1 MKQINYYK
9 KLGLTSSDEIFEH
22 LINTLKDSIYTWGYF
37 TDFEKSISNTEKYKK
52 ELNQINDLLNE
63 DEINIEQKLLQI
75 VNNNYKTKEAL
86 LLLLALRKDKLKD
99 VSIVEDF
106 ETLDSRNKYS
116 LFTSKVD
123 LTKDEEK
130 DLLKF
135 FEESGLKKF
144 FVNKEVNSLL
154 DYCKGVEVGMDT
166 HARKSR
172 TGESME
178 TICETYIKKLCDKY
192 GYSYIRQA
200 TAVKIKAEF
209 GRTIHLDKINR
220 RFDFAINTPNNCYL
234 VEVNY
239 YSVGG
244 SKLKATAGEYK
255 ELSDMLSTQGLGFIW
270 FTDGK
275 GWNTAKTALRETFE
289 HNDYIFNLD
298 MIGDGVL
305 EEVIK

>member
-22 LINTLKDSIYTWGYF
+22 LINTLKDSIYTWDYF
-37 TDFEKSISNTEKYKK
+37 TDFEKSMSNAKKYKK
-52 ELNQINDLLNE
+52 ELNQLNDLLNE
-63 DEINIEQKLLQI
+63 DEISIEQKFLQI

-99 VSIVEDF
+99 VAIIEDF
-106 ETLDSRNKYS
+106 ETLNSKNKYT
-116 LFTSKVD
+116 LFTSKVV

-135 FEESGLKKF
+135 FVESGLKKF
-144 FVNKEVNSLL
+144 FVDKEVNSLL
-154 DYCKGVEVGMDT
+154 DYCKGIEVGMDT
-166 HARKSR
+166 NARKNR
-172 TGESME
+172 TGTSME
-178 TICETYIKKLCDKY
+178 TICETYVKKLCDKY
-192 GYSYIRQA
+192 GYSYISQA
-200 TAVKIKAEF
+200 TADKIKSEF

-220 RFDFAINTPNNCYL
+220 RFDFAINTPKNCYL
-234 VEVNY
+234 VEVNF
-239 YSVGG
+239 YSGGG

-255 ELSDMLSTQGLGFIW
+255 EVSDMLESQGLKFIW

-298 MIGDGVL
+298 MIKDGVL

>member
-22 LINTLKDSIYTWGYF
+22 LINTLKDSIYTWDYF
-37 TDFEKSISNTEKYKK
+37 TDFEKSMSNAEKYKK
-52 ELNQINDLLNE
+52 ELNQLNTLINTDVKS
-63 DEINIEQKLLQI
+63 IEQKFLQI

-99 VSIVEDF
+99 VAIIEDF
-106 ETLDSRNKYS
+106 ETLNSKNKHS
-116 LFTSKVD
+116 LFTSKVA
-123 LTKDEEK
+123 LTKEEEK

-154 DYCKGVEVGMDT
+154 DYCKGIEVGMDT
-166 HARKSR
+166 NARKNR
-172 TGESME
+172 TGTSME
-178 TICETYIKKLCDKY
+178 TMCETYVKKLCDKY
-192 GYSYIRQA
+192 GYSYISQA
-200 TAVKIKAEF
+200 TAAKIKSEF
-209 GRTIHLDKINR
+209 GITIHLDKINR
-220 RFDFAINTPNNCYL
+220 RFDFAINTPSNCYL
-234 VEVNY
+234 IEVNF
-239 YSVGG
+239 YSAGG

-275 GWNTAKTALRETFE
+275 GWNTAKTALQETFE

-298 MIGDGVL
+298 MIKDGVL

>member
-9 KLGLTSSDEIFEH
+9 KLGLTSLDEIFEH
-22 LINTLKDSIYTWGYF
+22 LINTLKDSIYTWDYF
-37 TDFEKSISNTEKYKK
+37 TDFEKSMSNAEKYKK
-52 ELNQINDLLNE
+52 ELNQLNTLINE
-63 DEINIEQKLLQI
+63 DETSIEQRFLQI

-99 VSIVEDF
+99 VAIIEDF
-106 ETLDSRNKYS
+106 ETLNSKNKHL

-154 DYCKGVEVGMDT
+154 DYCKGIELGMDT
-166 HARKSR
+166 NARKNR
-172 TGESME
+172 TGTSME
-178 TICETYIKKLCDKY
+178 TICETYVKRLCDKY
-192 GYSYIRQA
+192 GYSYISQA
-200 TAVKIKAEF
+200 TATKIKSEF

-220 RFDFAINTPNNCYL
+220 RFDFAINTPSNCYL
-234 VEVNY
+234 IEVNF
-239 YSVGG
+239 YSAGG

-275 GWNTAKTALRETFE
+275 GWNTAKTALQETFE

-298 MIGDGVL
+298 MIKDGVL

>member
-1 MKQINYYK
+1 MNSK
-9 KLGLTSSDEIFEH
+9 
-22 LINTLKDSIYTWGYF
+22 
-37 TDFEKSISNTEKYKK
+37 
-52 ELNQINDLLNE
+52 
-63 DEINIEQKLLQI
+63 
-75 VNNNYKTKEAL
+75 
-86 LLLLALRKDKLKD
+86 
-99 VSIVEDF
+99 
-106 ETLDSRNKYS
+106 NKHS
-116 LFTSKVD
+116 LFTSKVT

-154 DYCKGVEVGMDT
+154 DYCKGIEVGMDT
-166 HARKSR
+166 NARKNR
-172 TGESME
+172 TGTSME
-178 TICETYIKKLCDKY
+178 TICETYVKRLCDKY
-192 GYSYIRQA
+192 GYSYISQA
-200 TAVKIKAEF
+200 TASKIKSEF

-220 RFDFAINTPNNCYL
+220 RFDFAINTPSNCYL
-234 VEVNY
+234 IEVNF
-239 YSVGG
+239 YSAGG

-275 GWNTAKTALRETFE
+275 GWNTAKTALQETFE

-298 MIGDGVL
+298 MVKDGVL

>member
-1 MKQINYYK
+1 MMENYQ
-9 KLGLTSSDEIFEH
+9 
-22 LINTLKDSIYTWGYF
+22 
-37 TDFEKSISNTEKYKK
+37 EKYKK
-52 ELNQINDLLNE
+52 ELNQLNELINE
-63 DEINIEQKLLQI
+63 DEISIEQKFLQI

-99 VSIVEDF
+99 VAIIEDF
-106 ETLDSRNKYS
+106 ETLNSKNKYS
-116 LFTSKVD
+116 LFTSKVA
-123 LTKDEEK
+123 LTKYEEK

-135 FEESGLKKF
+135 FDESGLKKF